1 MGLTS
6 WWRWKISSV
15 SSLSLTP
22 WQLPCVPQTKTR
34 STEKLS
40 SFNVSQSLNYPHP
53 KLLLCPRHVPPRRVL
68 ENLSIRSYKGSTQEC
83 QQPGHVRKS
92 SVCHFSAIQLWLP
105 CRCALPNTFQ
115 ALCIQFPC
123 PQPTEW
129 RSVVMIN
136 TLTEMIKTDESGKS
150 GWCL

>member
-1 MGLTS
+1 MLDSFPFHTS
-6 WWRWKISSV
+6 FQNNELALQPSLLYFFYFVYFDGTHKKTTWRGA
-15 SSLSLTP
+15 
-22 WQLPCVPQTKTR
+22 
-34 STEKLS
+34 TELALYQWSCIGSYK
-40 SFNVSQSLNYPHP
+40 N
-53 KLLLCPRHVPPRRVL
+53 KDARVL